1 MPKVMFDKTVKVK
14 GIKFRPNIPV
24 EVSDEVA
31 KAVVA
36 NGGWMVVETPVIE
49 DEQEIAEEI
58 VETVEEL
65 MEATKAELEEIAKDL
80 KIPSAKAKKKSE
92 LAEEIAKKTNE

>member
-31 KAVVA
+31 KEVVA
-36 NGGWMVVETPVIE
+36 NGGWMVVETPVVE
-49 DEQEIAEEI
+49 AEREIAEEI

-65 MEATKAELEEIAKDL
+65 MGATKAELEEIAKDL

>member
-1 MPKVMFDKTVKVK
+1 MPKVMFDRTVKVK

-31 KAVVA
+31 KEVVA
-36 NGGWMVVETPVIE
+36 NGGWVFVETPVAE
-49 DEQEIAEEI
+49 DEKEIAEEI